1 MSKYRMDD
9 GSVIDTDKATAHWN
23 EATEFD
29 GCSRISKA
37 TGSQWNHQTLYPA
50 APRMGQHNPQVSGPD
65 SPQCLHGHP
74 GRP

>member
-29 GCSRISKA
+29 GCS
-37 TGSQWNHQTLYPA
+37 TE
-50 APRMGQHNPQVSGPD
+50 
-65 SPQCLHGHP
+65 
-74 GRP
+74 

>member
-29 GCSRISKA
+29 GCSRRCPPFS
-37 TGSQWNHQTLYPA
+37 
-50 APRMGQHNPQVSGPD
+50 APSGSGPF
-65 SPQCLHGHP
+65 
-74 GRP
+74 